1 MAQINPK
8 DLPQIRAFV
17 IEMMDVFYEELRP
30 SLDPVQAMAFRWKI
44 DGIKKNIDSP
54 EYTRMLYGLT
64 DKFIA
69 VIERNL
75 YVKQRLLE
83 ELGGRAGV
91 IRRP

>member
-17 IEMMDVFYEELRP
+17 VEMMEVFFEEIRP
-30 SLDPVQAMAFRWKI
+30 SLDFIQAAAFRYKI
-44 DGIKKNIDSP
+44 DNIKRNIDSP

-64 DKFIA
+64 DKFIF
-69 VIERNL
+69 VIERNA

-83 ELGGRAGV
+83 ELGGRSGAK
-91 IRRP
+91 RP